1 MNLNKCVLFGSFCQD
16 HDLSENKEKGD
27 HDEQYCC
34 DSLETPALKHD
45 NEDSKPHNK
54 PHERILHNIN
64 PAGDCNDMSFKELYL
79 IFTNEKIHGSLGN
92 NCWNIMRKKWLRIE
106 YFPRL
111 KMIHLILLDDNCKM
125 NGTNILN
132 NYKIYPVQ
140 GSRATHGRGLLNEV
154 YYVNIRGGS
163 KKWRLVE

>member
-1 MNLNKCVLFGSFCQD
+1 
-16 HDLSENKEKGD
+16 
-27 HDEQYCC
+27 
-34 DSLETPALKHD
+34 
-45 NEDSKPHNK
+45 
-54 PHERILHNIN
+54 
-64 PAGDCNDMSFKELYL
+64 
-79 IFTNEKIHGSLGN
+79 
-92 NCWNIMRKKWLRIE
+92 
-106 YFPRL
+106 
-111 KMIHLILLDDNCKM
+111 M